1 MNRHLAAWFP
11 RASPRHLRLW
21 ALVAVFGT
29 VNQLTDPLVDAT
41 LSESLFYWITRFVAF
56 VVLLWASD
64 ILVNRWLTTR
74 MNVPAWL
81 KPVVIVSAVAL
92 LPFAMVELFVE
103 SRVPLRSEYDD
114 EELWSV
120 SPLLAYLAEYATLA
134 SIVVPL
140 HLVLWLIIDRKGD
153 VVQTAGADEEQPPFL
168 EKVPGIRADE
178 VLALQAEEHYVR
190 VFHSS
195 RGSEGSEGSKG
206 SELVHYR
213 FGDAVREMPES
224 LGTQVHRSWWVA
236 DRAVSAAERG
246 ARRWQL
252 KLQSGHSVPVS
263 DSFTKAARERGWLV
277 RKRRR

>member
-1 MNRHLAAWFP
+1 M
-11 RASPRHLRLW
+11 
-21 ALVAVFGT
+21 FGT

-41 LSESLFYWITRFVAF
+41 LSESLFYWGTRFVAF
-56 VVLLWASD
+56 VILLWVSD
-64 ILVNRWLTTR
+64 ILVSRWLPTR
-74 MNVPAWL
+74 LNEPAWL
-81 KPVVIVSAVAL
+81 KPVVIVTALAL
-92 LPFAMVELFVE
+92 LPFAAVELFVE

-120 SPLLAYLAEYATLA
+120 SPVLAYLAEYATLA
-134 SIVVPL
+134 SIVMPL

-153 VVQTAGADEEQPPFL
+153 AVQVVEANEEQPPFL
-168 EKVPGIRADE
+168 EKVQGVRAGE

-190 VFHSS
+190 VFYSS
-195 RGSEGSEGSKG
+195 QGSEG

-213 FGDAVREMPES
+213 FGDAVRDMPES

-236 DRAVSAAERG
+236 DEAVTAAERG
-246 ARRWQL
+246 TRRWQL
-252 KLQSGHSVPVS
+252 KLRSGHSVPVS

>member
-1 MNRHLAAWFP
+1 MNRHLAALFP
-11 RASPRHLRLW
+11 QASPRHLRLW

-41 LSESLFYWITRFVAF
+41 LSESLFYWGTRFIAF
-56 VVLLWASD
+56 VVLLWTAD
-64 ILVNRWLTTR
+64 ILVSRWLSTR
-74 MNVPAWL
+74 LTAPAWL

-120 SPLLAYLAEYATLA
+120 SPLLAYVAEYATLA

-140 HLVLWLIIDRKGD
+140 HLILWLIIDRKSD
-153 VVQTAGADEEQPPFL
+153 AAPAAGADEERPPFL
-168 EKVPGIRADE
+168 EKVPGIGAGD

-190 VFHSS
+190 VFYSQVSNSS
-195 RGSEGSEGSKG
+195 ESNQG

-236 DRAVSAAERG
+236 DAAVTAAERG
-246 ARRWQL
+246 TRRWQL

-263 DSFTKAARERGWLV
+263 DSFTRAARERGWLV